1 MIRRPNTARGCV
13 KTPDPKFCNDTIF
26 DMADFDESGRWI
38 EWSKNEFSHRLA
50 LEPTAFTPVRLRFGR
65 RFTDGFRGRGS
76 AFGR

>member
-1 MIRRPNTARGCV
+1 M
-13 KTPDPKFCNDTIF
+13 
-26 DMADFDESGRWI
+26 I
-38 EWSKNEFSHRLA
+38 EWSITA